1 MTTQT
6 PSAPVYTGIR
16 GAKSETTAGL
26 FYIISADA
34 DGRARC
40 TCPDFA
46 YRGHIRDCKHLKALA
61 AAPVVAAPVECESCS
76 LYGEDAACRWC
87 AGSGVIQAVR

>member
-1 MTTQT
+1 MQTQT
-6 PSAPVYTGIR
+6 PAPVYTGIR

-61 AAPVVAAPVECESCS
+61 AAPVAAAPAHSTNCD
-76 LYGEDAACRWC
+76 LYGFTGDC
-87 AGSGVIQAVR
+87 AVCS